1 MKMIKVAIADD
12 HTIVR
17 EGLKQI
23 LELDEN
29 ITVVGEASNG
39 KETLEMLKSCKP
51 DILLLDINMPVMSG
65 LDVLENLRLKS
76 SRQKVIIL
84 TIHNEFEYLQKAV
97 QIGVDG
103 YILKDSSSTVIRNAI
118 FTVMDGNR
126 YIDAQLS
133 SLAKESTDSLSEA
146 SLKAITKRERQV
158 LQLIAAGMLNKEIAI
173 ELDISEKTVKNHIS
187 SLFRKINVSDR
198 TQAAVFAIKKNLVDI
213 WYWNWLWID

>member
-1 MKMIKVAIADD
+1 MMKLIKVAIADD
-12 HTIVR
+12 HAIVR

-29 ITVVGEASNG
+29 ITVIGEASNG
-39 KETLEMLKSCKP
+39 KETLDMLKTCKP

-65 LDVLENLRLKS
+65 IDVLENLRLKS

-103 YILKDSSSTVIRNAI
+103 YILKDSSSSVIRNAI
-118 FTVMDGNR
+118 LSVMDGNR
-126 YIDAQLS
+126 YIDAKLA

-213 WYWNWLWID
+213 